1 MDRRLYIHIY
11 GERIRRRIKQTREKH
26 GEINTEEAEK
36 RKGGGRTKME
46 RNKDREREGRRGEWR
61 PSANYLRFP
70 ATGAN

>member
-26 GEINTEEAEK
+26 GEINTEEAQ
-36 RKGGGRTKME
+36 RKE
-46 RNKDREREGRRGEWR
+46 REGEGQRWREIKTEREGRRGEWR

>member
-46 RNKDREREGRRGEWR
+46 RNKDREREGRRGVETERKLLEVSGNWR
-61 PSANYLRFP
+61 
-70 ATGAN
+70 